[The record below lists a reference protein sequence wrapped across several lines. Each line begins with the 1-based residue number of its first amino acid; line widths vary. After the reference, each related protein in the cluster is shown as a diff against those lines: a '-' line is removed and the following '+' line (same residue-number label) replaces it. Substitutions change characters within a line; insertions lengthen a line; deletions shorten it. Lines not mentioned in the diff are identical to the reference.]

1 MQESVALYLFLF
13 LNFAGLAAF
22 GEKAP
27 RLLPPSLAGGTAEAQ
42 ALPAPPG
49 LAESL
54 LSASLIVQAAFLV
67 LLVMSVVSWA
77 VILQKGMTL
86 KKTKEE
92 NSRLSNVFLRTASFE
107 DIYKLARANE
117 QSSLARIFNAGYE
130 EMTKV
135 LSAPGAKPP
144 PPAGPPSQTAF
155 PGGLASAAAPQASSP
170 GPPPHAGGGEDNIER
185 ALRKEI
191 QTELSYMESGLG
203 FLATAGNSCPFIGL
217 FGTVFGI
224 MDAFGKIAATGSAG
238 LAVVAPGIAEALFAT
253 GLGLFAAIPA
263 AVFYNLYISRLK
275 KFEMEFNNFAAD
287 FVNIAKRN
295 FFMPRQ

>member
-1 MQESVALYLFLF
+1 MLYLFLF
-13 LNFAGLAAF
+13 LNFAGLSAF

-27 RLLPPSLAGGTAEAQ
+27 PLPPSSLADKTAEAQ
-42 ALPAPPG
+42 ALPKPPG

-54 LSASLIVQAAFLV
+54 LAASLIVQLAFLV
-67 LLVMSVVSWA
+67 LLIMSVVSWA

-92 NSRLSNVFLRTASFE
+92 NRRLSGVFLRNSSFE

-135 LSAPGAKPP
+135 L
-144 PPAGPPSQTAF
+144 
-155 PGGLASAAAPQASSP
+155 AAAPAKAP
-170 GPPPHAGGGEDNIER
+170 APPPQAAAQAAGAQAAFPAGSASGPQTAGAPLFSGGEDNIER

-191 QTELSYMESGLG
+191 QTELAYMESGLG

-275 KFEMEFNNFAAD
+275 KFEMEFSNFAAD

-295 FFMPRQ
+295 FFMPRR